1 MKRGRPLGMPNGASN
16 LLESDMAIL
25 NALCQGSATF
35 TRLQQL
41 TRASSSTLWSRLKFL
56 EEKGY
61 IERSPIDR
69 RVYCLSS
76 KVGNWLWKTL
86 IGLSMSAHPVRL
98 DIVRGLRIFDEDR
111 ERIKNALMIVST
123 LGLRK
128 DPITGWVKE
137 VEPLP
142 DCPHSPLFICA
153 RDKDAPL
160 KSKVPGARGIFPFE
174 LNQVW
179 LITALARYNAEL
191 EIEEWLDSG
200 VDSRK
205 MSEILHTEESEM
217 LHILIFRK
225 DLHIEHLQRV
235 YKALQER
242 KEEDFPVLFP
252 VLATVRKMEVESK
265 FLELLDWLRPVV
277 EGNLYMEIREEY
289 RQKPDKDPE
298 MRYLLFK
305 SLSPMAFNLITE
317 VFRTQMYYHKK
328 MLASAWICWLEQK
341 VKRDGARMNGENKS
355 WGRAD
360 VAPH

>member
-1 MKRGRPLGMPNGASN
+1 MPNGASN

-41 TRASSSTLWSRLKFL
+41 TGASSSTLWSRLKFL
-56 EEKGY
+56 EAKGY

-76 KVGNWLWKTL
+76 KVVDNWLWKTL

-98 DIVRGLRIFDEDR
+98 DIVRGLRIFNEDG

-128 DPITGWVKE
+128 DPITGRVFK

-142 DCPHSPLFICA
+142 DCPHSPFFICA
-153 RDKDAPL
+153 RDIDARL
-160 KSKVPGARGIFPFE
+160 KSRVPFARGFFPFE
-174 LNQVW
+174 LNQVKF
-179 LITALARYNAEL
+179 IDALARYNAEL

-200 VDSRK
+200 VENLEGVDSPINV
-205 MSEILHTEESEM
+205 ENSEM
-217 LHILIFRK
+217 SHILIFRE
-225 DLHIEHLQRV
+225 DLRHEDLQRV

-252 VLATVRKMEVESK
+252 VLATVRKLEVESK
-265 FLELLDWLRPVV
+265 FLELLDWLRPAV
-277 EGNLYMEIREEY
+277 EGNIFMEIREDY
-289 RQKPDKDPE
+289 KQKPDKDPE

-305 SLSPMAFNLITE
+305 SLTPMTSNLITE
-317 VFRTQMYYHKK
+317 VFGTQMDYHKER
-328 MLASAWICWLEQK
+328 LASAWICWLEQK
-341 VKRDGARMNGENKS
+341 VKGDGARMNGENKS
-355 WGRAD
+355 WGAS
-360 VAPH
+360 